1 VTGLPRPVEPR
12 DVRAWIALWASIGG
26 AVALTFAVGGLV
38 LILWIG
44 GWHDDTAILRL
55 GFLGKIALLTLAG
68 ALVVLISLGF
78 AINKRSL
85 KISKDGIDASGGD
98 DPTPGPSVKIT
109 TTTETAP

>member
-1 VTGLPRPVEPR
+1 MSLPQPVEPR

-26 AVALTFAVGGLV
+26 AMALTGGVGCLV

-44 GWHDDTAILRL
+44 GWHDDTAVLRL
-55 GFLGKIALLTLAG
+55 GFIGKIALLTLAG
-68 ALVVLISLGF
+68 SLVVLISLGF
-78 AINKRSL
+78 AINKRSI

-98 DPTPGPSVKIT
+98 DPSPAPTVKTT